1 MASSFVLPL
10 CPLEG
15 AVLLPGGDLRLHL
28 GVSRVQS
35 LVGQAS
41 GYGGA
46 VVVSL
51 ADGDAVHE
59 VGVTALVSE
68 DDDRAAAL
76 HGVTRCRLLDLVSGA
91 TPLVRAERYP
101 DSTVHDRRADA
112 LGRLLVACYN
122 RLCRHLALPTG
133 GPRPAEGLAA
143 ITWRIVGELGLSA
156 DRQQGFLNVADPV
169 TRGRLLLVTLRELQ
183 RRESFLRP
191 WGHLRGGAAWN

>member
-1 MASSFVLPL
+1 MPSSFVLPL

-15 AVLLPGGDLRLHL
+15 VVLLPGADLRLRL
-28 GVSRVQS
+28 AGDRLQS

-51 ADGDAVHE
+51 ADGEAVHE

-68 DDDRAAAL
+68 DDDRAAL

-91 TPLVRAERYP
+91 APLVRAERYP
-101 DSTVHDRRADA
+101 DPTVHDRRATA
-112 LGRLLVACYN
+112 LGGLLLAHYA
-122 RLCRHLALPTG
+122 RLCRALERPAH
-133 GPRPAEGLAA
+133 GPRATDGLAA
-143 ITWRIVGELGLSA
+143 ITWRIVAELGLPP
-156 DRQQGFLNVADPV
+156 DQQQGFLNVADPL
-169 TRGRLLLVTLRELQ
+169 TRGRLLLLTVRELQ
-183 RRESFLRP
+183 RRAGFLRP

>member
-28 GVSRVQS
+28 GASRVQS

-46 VVVSL
+46 VIVSL

-112 LGRLLVACYN
+112 LSRLLVACYT
-122 RLCRHLALPTG
+122 RLCRHLALPTNA
-133 GPRPAEGLAA
+133 PRPAEGLAA

-191 WGHLRGGAAWN
+191 WGHLRDGAAWN

>member
-10 CPLEG
+10 CPLAG
-15 AVLLPGGDLRLHL
+15 VVLLPGADLRLRL
-28 GVSRVQS
+28 GASRVQS

-46 VVVSL
+46 VIVSL
-51 ADGDAVHE
+51 VDGDAVHE
-59 VGVTALVSE
+59 VGVTAMLSE
-68 DDDRAAAL
+68 DEDQAAAL

-101 DSTVHDRRADA
+101 DSAVADRRADA
-112 LGRLLVACYN
+112 LGRLLLARYT
-122 RLCRHLALPTG
+122 RLCRNLALPTSV
-133 GPRPAEGLAA
+133 PRPTDGLSA
-143 ITWRIVGELGLSA
+143 ITWRIVGELGLSP
-156 DRQQGFLNVADPV
+156 DQQQGFLNVADPL

-191 WGHLRGGAAWN
+191 WGHLRGGAEWN

>member
-15 AVLLPGGDLRLHL
+15 AVLLPGGDLRLRL
-28 GVSRVQS
+28 SVGRVHS

-46 VVVSL
+46 VVASL

-101 DSTVHDRRADA
+101 DNTVLDRRAEA
-112 LGRLLVACYN
+112 LGRLLLARYT
-122 RLCRHLALPTG
+122 RLCRNLALPANA
-133 GPRPAEGLAA
+133 PRPGDGLAA
-143 ITWRIVGELGLSA
+143 ITWRIVGELGLSP
-156 DRQQGFLNVADPV
+156 DRQQGFLNVADPIM
-169 TRGRLLLVTLRELQ
+169 RGRLLLVTLRELQ
-183 RRESFLRP
+183 HRESFLRP